1 MQDAERQEVKGQAME
16 QSDVILSMEH
26 IDKVFPG
33 VKALSD
39 VSLEVRRGEVHALMG
54 ENGAGKSTLMKVLYG
69 IYPCDGGTITFDG
82 KTVGTHTQHEAL
94 HMGIAMIHQ
103 EISLATNMSV
113 AENIWVGRTPMTKL
127 GLVDFKKLYAMTQ
140 EILDDVGLD
149 IDPKVK
155 VRDLSVAQMQMVEVA
170 RAVSYNAK
178 LIIMDEPT
186 SSLSKK
192 EIQVLYRIIRTLK
205 SRQVSVIIITH
216 KIDEVFEISD
226 RITVLRD
233 GRRTGDA
240 DIHSITEDDL
250 IRMMV
255 GRELTEMFP
264 KQESEIGEVLLE
276 VEHLSSAGVF
286 EDVSFCVHR
295 GEILGVSG
303 LIGAGRTEIM
313 KAVFGIDRKDSG
325 TIRIG
330 GEPVNIRSPRDAIA
344 HGIAMVTEDRKMEGL
359 SLVRSSKENMT
370 IVNLNEYSRG
380 GIVNSRAELS
390 DVEKMIRMLAIKLS
404 SPKQV
409 VNSLSGGNQ
418 QKVIIAKWLL
428 KKPKI
433 LIIDE
438 PTRGIDVGAKSEIHR
453 IISSLACQ
461 GMAVILVSSELPEIL
476 GMSDRVI
483 VIHEGHLKG
492 ELTRQEATQEKI
504 MALSA
509 TKKEGA

>member
-127 GLVDFKKLYAMTQ
+127 GLVDFKKLCAMTQ

-155 VRDLSVAQMQMVEVA
+155 VRDLSVAQMQMIEVA

-313 KAVFGIDRKDSG
+313 KAVFGIDKKDSG

-370 IVNLNEYSRG
+370 IVNLNKYSKG
-380 GIVNSRAELS
+380 GIVNSKAELG

-492 ELTRQEATQEKI
+492 ELTRQEATQDKI

>member
-192 EIQVLYRIIRTLK
+192 EIQVLYRIIRTMK

-313 KAVFGIDRKDSG
+313 KAVFGIDKKDSG

-370 IVNLNEYSRG
+370 IVNLNKYSKG
-380 GIVNSRAELS
+380 GIVNSKAELG

>member
-1 MQDAERQEVKGQAME
+1 
-16 QSDVILSMEH
+16 
-26 IDKVFPG
+26 
-33 VKALSD
+33 
-39 VSLEVRRGEVHALMG
+39 
-54 ENGAGKSTLMKVLYG
+54 
-69 IYPCDGGTITFDG
+69 
-82 KTVGTHTQHEAL
+82 
-94 HMGIAMIHQ
+94 
-103 EISLATNMSV
+103 
-113 AENIWVGRTPMTKL
+113 
-127 GLVDFKKLYAMTQ
+127 
-140 EILDDVGLD
+140 
-149 IDPKVK
+149 
-155 VRDLSVAQMQMVEVA
+155 
-170 RAVSYNAK
+170 
-178 LIIMDEPT
+178 
-186 SSLSKK
+186 
-192 EIQVLYRIIRTLK
+192 
-205 SRQVSVIIITH
+205 
-216 KIDEVFEISD
+216 
-226 RITVLRD
+226 
-233 GRRTGDA
+233 
-240 DIHSITEDDL
+240 
-250 IRMMV
+250 MMV

-313 KAVFGIDRKDSG
+313 KAVFGIDKKDSG

-370 IVNLNEYSRG
+370 IVNLNKYSKG
-380 GIVNSRAELS
+380 GIVNSKAELG

>member
-313 KAVFGIDRKDSG
+313 KAVFGIDKKDSG

-370 IVNLNEYSRG
+370 IVNLNKYSKG
-380 GIVNSRAELS
+380 GIVNSKAELS

>member
-313 KAVFGIDRKDSG
+313 KAVFGIDKKDSG

-370 IVNLNEYSRG
+370 IVNLNKYSKG
-380 GIVNSRAELS
+380 GIVNSKAELG

>member
-82 KTVGTHTQHEAL
+82 TTVGTHTQHEAL

-233 GRRTGDA
+233 GHRTGDA

-313 KAVFGIDRKDSG
+313 KAVFGIDKKDSG

-380 GIVNSRAELS
+380 GIVNSKAELS